1 MADNKLNSGNLR
13 QAIVDRTD
21 ATERETAL
29 FLRVLVEQITEG
41 LRSGEQIKINGL
53 GTFRLQEMAPRKSVN
68 VNTGEPIIIPGYT
81 KVVFTPEVSMREMV
95 EKNKSVTPILNLN
108 GQAPTPTVNEDAL
121 SPLEKLGKQAD
132 EIVDLLAD
140 LGQDPRMRSQAAE
153 ESVPAEEESVVEAV
167 DTAVAVAPEEV
178 AEEPVSE
185 EVVEEIVA
193 EETIAE
199 EVVEAE
205 TTEEKEEEVSEP
217 FAEPAVEPTTEE
229 PVTEPT
235 VEPIAAPTVEPI
247 AAHAVEPI
255 AAPAKEESVAA
266 PVEPIAPQEGK
277 AGKKRKYHFWRDTLI
292 CVVCLL
298 VVLAG
303 GFLFLRGAMA
313 DWIDSLVAKSET
325 VVADTVAAMP
335 YALVAEVMTA
345 DTVAV
350 VNEPKQPVYQQFIT
364 TEEIREGSRLTW
376 LAYRYYGNKD
386 LWVYIYDANKDHLD
400 NPNEIRVGTPIR
412 IPRLTTEQQDTT
424 LQATREVMQRLKDN
438 AIHWD
443 VRNKNNQ

>member
-1 MADNKLNSGNLR
+1 M
-13 QAIVDRTD
+13 DRTD
-21 ATERETAL
+21 ATEREAAL

-108 GQAPTPTVNEDAL
+108 GQVPTTPVNEDAL
-121 SPLEKLGKQAD
+121 SPLEKLGRQAD

-140 LGQDPRMRSQAAE
+140 LGQDPRTRSQAAE
-153 ESVPAEEESVVEAV
+153 ESVPDEV
-167 DTAVAVAPEEV
+167 DTAVAVALEEV
-178 AEEPVSE
+178 VAEPVSE
-185 EVVEEIVA
+185 EGAEEVVA
-193 EETIAE
+193 EETVAE
-199 EVVEAE
+199 EVAEAE
-205 TTEEKEEEVSEP
+205 TAEKKEEEEVSEP
-217 FAEPAVEPTTEE
+217 VAEPTTEE

-235 VEPIAAPTVEPI
+235 VEPVAE
-247 AAHAVEPI
+247 
-255 AAPAKEESVAA
+255 PAKEEPIAA
-266 PVEPIAPQEGK
+266 PVEPIAPAESK
-277 AGKKRKYHFWRDTLI
+277 TGKKRKYHFWRDTLI

-313 DWIDSLVAKSET
+313 NWIDSLVAKSET

-335 YALVAEVMTA
+335 ATPAAAVLPEDTAAVAS
-345 DTVAV
+345 
-350 VNEPKQPVYQQFIT
+350 EPKQPVYQQFIT

-424 LQATREVMQRLKDN
+424 LQTTREVMQRLKDN
-438 AIHWD
+438 AIN
-443 VRNKNNQ
+443 RNK

>member
-1 MADNKLNSGNLR
+1 MA
-13 QAIVDRTD
+13 RTD
-21 ATERETAL
+21 ATEREAAL

-108 GQAPTPTVNEDAL
+108 GQAPTAPVNEDAL

-140 LGQDPRMRSQAAE
+140 LGQDPRMRLQVAE
-153 ESVPAEEESVVEAV
+153 ERVPDEV

-199 EVVEAE
+199 EVAEAE
-205 TTEEKEEEVSEP
+205 TTEEKEEEEVSEP
-217 FAEPAVEPTTEE
+217 VAELTTEE
-229 PVTEPT
+229 SVSEPT
-235 VEPIAAPTVEPI
+235 IESIAE
-247 AAHAVEPI
+247 
-255 AAPAKEESVAA
+255 PAKEESIAA

-277 AGKKRKYHFWRDTLI
+277 ASKKRRYHFWRDTLI

-313 DWIDSLVAKSET
+313 NWIDSLVAKSET
-325 VVADTVAAMP
+325 VVVDTVAAVP
-335 YALVAEVMTA
+335 ATPAAEVMTA

-424 LQATREVMQRLKDN
+424 LQTTREVMQRLKDN

>member
-1 MADNKLNSGNLR
+1 M
-13 QAIVDRTD
+13 DRTD
-21 ATERETAL
+21 ATEREAAL

-95 EKNKSVTPILNLN
+95 EKNKSVTPILNLS
-108 GQAPTPTVNEDAL
+108 GQVPSPTVNEDAL
-121 SPLEKLGKQAD
+121 SPLEKLGRQAD

-153 ESVPAEEESVVEAV
+153 ESVPDEV
-167 DTAVAVAPEEV
+167 DTAVAVVPKEV
-178 AEEPVSE
+178 TEEPVSE

-199 EVVEAE
+199 EVAEAE
-205 TTEEKEEEVSEP
+205 ATEEKEEEEVSEP
-217 FAEPAVEPTTEE
+217 VAEPAVEPTTEE
-229 PVTEPT
+229 SVTEPT
-235 VEPIAAPTVEPI
+235 VEPIAAP
-247 AAHAVEPI
+247 
-255 AAPAKEESVAA
+255 AKEEPVAA
-266 PVEPIAPQEGK
+266 PVEPIVPAESK
-277 AGKKRKYHFWRDTLI
+277 TGKKRKYHFWRDTLI

-303 GFLFLRGAMA
+303 GFLFLRGAMVN
-313 DWIDSLVAKSET
+313 WIDSLVAKSET
-325 VVADTVAAMP
+325 VVADTVAAVP
-335 YALVAEVMTA
+335 ATPAAEVLSE

-438 AIHWD
+438 AIN
-443 VRNKNNQ
+443 RNK